1 MNCAELRASIA
12 RKSMTLRSLSD
23 ELNISEQTMQN
34 KLSGTTEFKNSEIVK
49 LAGLLSLSLEDVNQI
64 FFDSNVN

>member
-1 MNCAELRASIA
+1 MNQAELRASIA
-12 RKSMTLRSLSD
+12 RNSMTVRGLSN

-34 KLSGTTEFKNSEIVK
+34 KLSGNTEFKNSEIVK
-49 LAGLLSLSLEDVNQI
+49 LAGLLSLSLEEVNQI